1 MAAYGLLI
9 GGETVAGERAI
20 EVVNPATE
28 TVVATASCA
37 SETQLEAA
45 VSAARHAFRTWRHV
59 PWEERAALVAAVADV
74 LEANAEELG
83 RLLTVEQGKPLRH
96 AELEVK
102 NAAAFCRHVANL
114 EVPVR
119 VLEDSNV
126 KRVEAHRVPLGVV
139 AAIMPWNFPLLVL
152 AFKLP
157 FALLAGNTVIAK
169 PAPTTPLA
177 TLRLGEL
184 LQDVVPPGVVNVI
197 ADRDDL
203 GPLLT
208 AHPDVRKVAL
218 TGSIE
223 TGRRVMATA
232 APLLKR
238 LTLELGGNDAA
249 IVLDDV
255 DPKVVASKVFWAAFA
270 NSGQICTSIKRLYVP
285 DVMYDELC
293 DLLAGLARDVVV
305 GDGSHPDTM
314 LGPLQNRDQFERV
327 SSLIESAK
335 RAGRVVAGGE
345 IPDRPGYFIPPTIVR
360 DIGPGTPLVDEEQ
373 FGPVLPVIEY
383 ENVDRA
389 IEAANATHHGL
400 AATVWGTDLERA
412 HAVAQQLEAGTVWI
426 NQCSAFHPGIPFA
439 GAKQSGLGTELGEDG
454 LAEFTQRKV
463 INVRR

>member
-1 MAAYGLLI
+1 MAAYELLI
-9 GGETVAGERAI
+9 GGEAVAGEREI
-20 EVVNPATE
+20 EVINPATE

-37 SETQLEAA
+37 SEAQLEAA
-45 VSAARHAFRTWRHV
+45 VSAARRAYQTWRDV

-74 LEANAEELG
+74 LEANTAELG
-83 RLLTVEQGKPLRH
+83 RLLTAEQGKPLRH
-96 AELEVK
+96 AEQEVT
-102 NAAAFCRHVANL
+102 NAAVFCRHVASL
-114 EVPVR
+114 ELPVR
-119 VLEDSNV
+119 VLEDSSV
-126 KRVEAHRVPLGVV
+126 RRVEAHSVPLGVV

-152 AFKLP
+152 AFKVP

-177 TLRLGEL
+177 TLRFGEL
-184 LQDVVPPGVVNVI
+184 IRDVVPPGVVNVI

-203 GPLLT
+203 GARLT
-208 AHPDVRKVAL
+208 AHPDVRKVAF

-223 TGRRVMATA
+223 TGRKVMATA

-255 DPKVVASKVFWAAFA
+255 DPKVVAPKVFWAAFA

-285 DVMYDELC
+285 AVMYDELC
-293 DLLAGLARDVVV
+293 DRLGVLARDVVV

-314 LGPLQNRDQFERV
+314 LGPLQNREQFERV
-327 SSLIESAK
+327 ASLIESA
-335 RAGRVVAGGE
+335 RLEGRVVAGGD

-383 ENVDRA
+383 EDVRHA
-389 IEAANATHHGL
+389 IEGANATHHGL

-426 NQCSAFHPGIPFA
+426 NQCSAVHPGIPFA
-439 GAKQSGLGTELGEDG
+439 GAKQSGLGTELGEEG

>member
-1 MAAYGLLI
+1 MAAYELLI
-9 GGETVAGERAI
+9 GGEAVAGEREI
-20 EVVNPATE
+20 EVINPATE

-37 SETQLEAA
+37 SEAQLEAA
-45 VSAARHAFRTWRHV
+45 VSAARHAFQTWRDV

-74 LEANAEELG
+74 LEANAAELG
-83 RLLTVEQGKPLRH
+83 RLLTAEQGKPLRH
-96 AELEVK
+96 AEQEVA
-102 NAAAFCRHVANL
+102 NAAAFCRHVASL
-114 EVPVR
+114 ELPVR
-119 VLEDSNV
+119 VLEDTTV
-126 KRVEAHRVPLGVV
+126 KRVEVHHAPLGVV

-152 AFKLP
+152 AFKVP

-177 TLRLGEL
+177 TLRFGEL
-184 LQDVVPPGVVNVI
+184 IRDVVPPGVVNVI

-203 GPLLT
+203 GARLT
-208 AHPDVRKVAL
+208 AHPDVRKVAF

-223 TGRRVMATA
+223 TGRKVMATA

-285 DVMYDELC
+285 EAMCDELC
-293 DLLAGLARDVVV
+293 DLIGALARDVVV

-314 LGPLQNRDQFERV
+314 LGPLQNREQFERV
-327 SSLIESAK
+327 ASLIESA
-335 RAGRVVAGGE
+335 RLEGRVVAGGD

-383 ENVDRA
+383 GEVRHA

-412 HAVAQQLEAGTVWI
+412 HAVAQRLEAGTVWI
-426 NQCSAFHPGIPFA
+426 NQCSAIHPGIPFA
-439 GAKQSGLGTELGEDG
+439 GAKQSGLGTELGEEG